1 MRNVIEKV
9 IQLNTDLHNI
19 VQTSQ
24 TRKGPYDNTE
34 CTYVMCNRD
43 NTECT
48 YVMCNCDNRALM
60 TALDFLTERGNEV
73 GSMVFDRLMIYNQAH
88 PK

>member
-1 MRNVIEKV
+1 MRNVIEEV

-19 VQTSQ
+19 VNTSQ
-24 TRKGPYDNTE
+24 TRKGPYNTE

-43 NTECT
+43 N
-48 YVMCNCDNRALM
+48 RALM
-60 TALDFLTERGNEV
+60 TALDFLIERGNEV